1 MRTVKEI
8 SDLTGISVRTLHYYD
23 EIGLLKPTEKSD
35 AGYRLYDDKALETL
49 QQILFFRE
57 FDISLKEIKAVLDNP
72 ALDRNQI
79 LQVQRKM
86 LVTKKERMERLIASI
101 DDILKG
107 ENKMDFTIFTKTE
120 VEEMFQ
126 TMLEHMP
133 ENMRNIAIKE
143 FGSIEQWKKHYMEVV
158 SSEEM
163 QKGYAKVVEWYG
175 GKDKFLSVARTP
187 VSKEVAES
195 YNKRIEAILQK
206 LIAKQNC
213 DIDSFE
219 VKELVGE
226 YGFVMKQFSQIKE
239 EKSLMM
245 AQAQYYRNEKI
256 RPMIDEKYGEGA
268 SDFFARAIES
278 FYTNRQVI

>member
-8 SDLTGISVRTLHYYD
+8 SGLTGISVRTLHYYD

-35 AGYRLYDDKALETL
+35 AGYRIYDDKALETL

-72 ALDRNQI
+72 ALERNQI

-226 YGFVMKQFSQIKE
+226 YGFVMKQLAQIKE
-239 EKSLMM
+239 EKGFMM
-245 AQAQYYRNEKI
+245 AQAQYYRNEQIK
-256 RPMIDEKYGEGA
+256 PMIDEKYGEGA
-268 SDFFARAIES
+268 SDFFAQAIEN
-278 FYTNRQVI
+278 YYKVK

>member
-8 SDLTGISVRTLHYYD
+8 SGLTGISVRTLHYYD

-226 YGFVMKQFSQIKE
+226 YGFVMKQLAQIKE
-239 EKSLMM
+239 EKGFMM
-245 AQAQYYRNEKI
+245 AQAQYYRNEQIK
-256 RPMIDEKYGEGA
+256 PMIDEKYGEGA
-268 SDFFARAIES
+268 SDFFAQAIEN
-278 FYTNRQVI
+278 YYKVK

>member
-72 ALDRNQI
+72 ALERNQI

-226 YGFVMKQFSQIKE
+226 YGFVMKQLAQIKE
-239 EKSLMM
+239 QQGFMM
-245 AQAQYYRNEKI
+245 AQAQYYRNEQIK
-256 RPMIDEKYGEGA
+256 PMIDEKYGEGA
-268 SDFFARAIES
+268 SDFFAQAIEN
-278 FYTNRQVI
+278 YYKVK